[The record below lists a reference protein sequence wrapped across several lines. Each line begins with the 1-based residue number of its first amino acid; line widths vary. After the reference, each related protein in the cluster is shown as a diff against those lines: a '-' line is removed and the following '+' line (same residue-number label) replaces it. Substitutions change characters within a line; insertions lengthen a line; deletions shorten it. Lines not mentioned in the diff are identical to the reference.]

1 VIKGW
6 KKILIMLNLQHV
18 VDGTTF
24 DNLTSFIEKNLME
37 FGGLSETNLANK
49 LVCFGVDRIT
59 IF

>member
-1 VIKGW
+1 
-6 KKILIMLNLQHV
+6 MLNLQHV